1 MAAPASPAN
10 AGVGVY
16 LRNEAIQ
23 FCLPH
28 GAPVFLC
35 PSCQRALHYEGS
47 HSIGRGDTDID
58 LSDSYVCPAGCGN
71 YEYVRRTHRLRLT
84 D

>member
-10 AGVGVY
+10 AGIGAY

-28 GAPVFLC
+28 SAPVFLC
-35 PSCQRALHYEGS
+35 PSCQCALHYEGS
-47 HSIGRGDTDID
+47 RSTSRSDSDID

-71 YEYVRRTHRLRLT
+71 YEYERRTHRLRVT